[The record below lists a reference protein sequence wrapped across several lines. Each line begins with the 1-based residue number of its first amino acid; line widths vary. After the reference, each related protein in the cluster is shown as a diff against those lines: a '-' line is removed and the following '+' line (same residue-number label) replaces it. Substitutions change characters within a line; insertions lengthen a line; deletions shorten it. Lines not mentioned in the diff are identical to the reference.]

1 MAQLTRAQLID
12 QLAASHQS
20 YQALEARCALLQ
32 ARVDKATEVYKAQ
45 RDEIAALKAAK
56 PAGNR
61 RPAYVAPANPE
72 RAAAHAAFRAKCE
85 AARALARERGATVL
99 LGAAE

>member
-1 MAQLTRAQLID
+1 MSKLTNAQLVA
-12 QLAASHQS
+12 QLAASHEA
-20 YQALEARCALLQ
+20 YQAIEVRCAALQ
-32 ARVDKATEVYKAQ
+32 ARLDKATEVYKAQ